1 MADRA
6 KRQSNIELLRIIAA
20 CGVIIL
26 HYNNPNIGGGFAAV
40 NDGSINQGILTFF
53 ESLSICAVNLYV
65 LISGYFMRDSMKRD
79 FLKPVEL
86 IAQLI
91 IIELA
96 FCLIKELPK
105 GSGLDFE
112 TVLEYFTP
120 SYWFIF
126 VYIALYLISPY
137 INLVWSHLNDSG
149 KKNLLLILTGL
160 FSVYA
165 VIVDIVQYYY
175 QNDIYG
181 ASTIGIFGSQSGYT
195 IVNFVLVY
203 LIGCYLK
210 DCEEKGK
217 KTGTGKLVLLLALT
231 VAAIFGLTFLDKSI
245 TGRAIFDTTA
255 YNYEH
260 PLVIIEAVLVF
271 LIFRNIN
278 IGSSKVINK
287 LAVAS
292 FPAYLIHM
300 NLLEYCGVEQFVQE
314 NAALLTAHILGCT
327 IIMYLISFGIFL
339 IYDLVTKPL
348 FAVIAKHWKKRTY
361 SVNI

>member
-6 KRQSNIELLRIIAA
+6 NRQSNIELLRIIAA

-26 HYNNPNIGGGFAAV
+26 HYNNPKIGGGYAAV
-40 NDGSINQGILTFF
+40 TDGSINQAIMTFF

-65 LISGYFMRDSMKRD
+65 LISGYFMRGSMKRD
-79 FLKPVEL
+79 FLKPVGL
-86 IAQLI
+86 IAQLVVF
-91 IIELA
+91 ELA

-105 GSGLDFE
+105 GNSLDFR
-112 TVLEYFTP
+112 TVLGYFTP
-120 SYWFIF
+120 SYWFVF

-137 INLVWSHLNDSG
+137 INLVWTHLSDSG
-149 KKNLLLILTGL
+149 KKTLLLILAGL

-165 VIVDIVQYYY
+165 IIPDIVQYYY
-175 QNDIYG
+175 QDDIYG
-181 ASTIGIFGSQSGYT
+181 ASTIGLFGSQAGYT

-210 DCEEKGK
+210 DREDKGK
-217 KTGTGKLVLLLALT
+217 KTGSGKLLLWLLLT
-231 VAAIFGLTFLDKSI
+231 VAAIMGLTYLEKTI
-245 TGRAIFDTTA
+245 TGRDIFATTA

-260 PLVIIEAVLVF
+260 PLVIIESVLVF
-271 LIFRNIN
+271 LLFRNIN
-278 IGSSKVINK
+278 MAGNSVINK

-300 NLLEYCGVEQFVQE
+300 NLLEYCGIDRFVQE
-314 NAALLTAHILGCT
+314 NPALLTAHILGCT
-327 IIMYLISFGIFL
+327 IVMYLISFVLYL

-361 SVNI
+361 SV

>member
-1 MADRA
+1 M
-6 KRQSNIELLRIIAA
+6 
-20 CGVIIL
+20 L

-40 NDGSINQGILTFF
+40 ADGSLNQGIMTFF

-79 FLKPVEL
+79 FLKPIEL
-86 IAQLI
+86 LAQLVVF
-91 IIELA
+91 ELA

-105 GSGLDFE
+105 GNGLDFE
-112 TVLEYFTP
+112 TVLGYFTP
-120 SYWFIF
+120 SYWFVF

-137 INLVWSHLNDSG
+137 INLVWSHLSDSG
-149 KKNLLLILTGL
+149 KKTLLLILIGL

-165 VIVDIVQYYY
+165 IIPDIIQYYY
-175 QNDIYG
+175 QDDIYG
-181 ASTIGIFGSQSGYT
+181 TSTIGLFGSQAGYT

-210 DCEEKGK
+210 DREEKRK
-217 KTGTGKLVLLLALT
+217 KTGTVKLALLFLLT
-231 VAAIFGLTFLDKSI
+231 VAAIFGLTYLEKSF

-271 LIFRNIN
+271 LIFRNIKMGN
-278 IGSSKVINK
+278 SKVINK

-300 NLLEYCGVEQFVQE
+300 NLLEYCGIEQFVQE
-314 NAALLTAHILGCT
+314 STALLTVHILGCT
-327 IIMYLISFGIFL
+327 IIMYLISFALFL
-339 IYDLVTKPL
+339 IYDIVTKPM
-348 FAVIAKHWKKRTY
+348 FAAVAKHWKKRTY
-361 SVNI
+361 SV